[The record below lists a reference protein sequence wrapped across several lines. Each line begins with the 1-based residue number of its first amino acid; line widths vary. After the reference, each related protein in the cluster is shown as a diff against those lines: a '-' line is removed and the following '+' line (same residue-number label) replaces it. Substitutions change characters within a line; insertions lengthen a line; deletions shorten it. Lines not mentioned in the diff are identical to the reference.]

1 MERTPFYTTLIE
13 QLGRRATRA
22 VLGLCGFRNDALR
35 EYLRALFDREAETP
49 GAFMA
54 DPVFEAGFGWQPAER
69 TLGGLEGKL
78 LHPSLV
84 RALREPQ
91 KRGLSEDYSFPAR
104 RRPYRHQLEAWQ
116 ALIQGQP
123 PRSVL
128 VTSGT
133 GSGKTECF
141 LIPIL
146 NDLAAELEQRQ
157 NAPLTGVRALFLYP
171 LNALIKS
178 QKDRLVAWSEPFD
191 GGLRFCLYNGDTP
204 EQARSDWQCEVA
216 DRRTLRANP
225 PPLLVTNATMLEY
238 LLVRNEDR
246 SIIEQSQGQLRWIV
260 IDEAHTYVGSQAAEL
275 TLLLRRVLH
284 TFLL

>member
-1 MERTPFYTTLIE
+1 
-13 QLGRRATRA
+13 
-22 VLGLCGFRNDALR
+22 
-35 EYLRALFDREAETP
+35 
-49 GAFMA
+49 
-54 DPVFEAGFGWQPAER
+54 
-69 TLGGLEGKL
+69 
-78 LHPSLV
+78 
-84 RALREPQ
+84 
-91 KRGLSEDYSFPAR
+91 
-104 RRPYRHQLEAWQ
+104 LEAWR
-116 ALIQGQP
+116 ALIEGQP

-146 NDLAAELEQRQ
+146 NDLAGELERRQ
-157 NAPLTGVRALFLYP
+157 NAPLIGVRALFLYP

-178 QKDRLVAWSEPFD
+178 QKDRLVAWSEPFK
-191 GGLRFCLYNGDTP
+191 GGIRFCLYNGDTP
-204 EQARSDWQCEVA
+204 DQAKSEWSCEVA
-216 DRRTLRANP
+216 DRRTLRKEP

-246 SIIEQSQGQLRWIV
+246 PIIDQSQGQLRWIV

-284 TFLL
+284 TFGCQPGDVPFHRHLGHTRRCQ